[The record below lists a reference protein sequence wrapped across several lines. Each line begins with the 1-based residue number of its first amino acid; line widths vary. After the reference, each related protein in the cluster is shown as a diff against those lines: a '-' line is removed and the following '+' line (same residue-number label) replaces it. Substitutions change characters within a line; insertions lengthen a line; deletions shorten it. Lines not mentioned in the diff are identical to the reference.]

1 MKSKRLILCLAFV
14 FALMLALA
22 ISSYAATIT
31 IHSGA
36 DSTSPST
43 EYNGSITLAGNTEAD
58 ETVTVYF
65 ADDGRAWKAGETV
78 SFKENTVLYTIECTK
93 ISTAAEWNAATNG
106 NYILV
111 NHLDFNF
118 EIPKADGSGG
128 EGSGTRN
135 NAGGSMELAQGS
147 TTRVFFNG
155 YTIGNG
161 NAMMFSGKDVSI
173 SLLGTG
179 KINSYWGGRIFS
191 LSFTANA
198 DSTILVGKNIVAN
211 SDWTN
216 KVALIGINEY
226 KATSKLDIHF
236 YGSFTKGHFISQNQT
251 PTTGSYNVYLH
262 EGCDLNL
269 PNSND
274 GGRFIAT
281 ATTPI
286 ANVFIDGG
294 TYTFPRE
301 NLFADNA
308 EFSRF
313 QMNITGGTFN
323 FSYESTMTFFKN
335 SIDQESKAQDL
346 NATSFKVVCKECDYI
361 KTLGDDFVNLATDF
375 TINNYCPNCKSVGT
389 STSVEKVFTTK
400 GYSVS
405 QSGTAIDGGYGVNQK
420 SLALYESVVGEV
432 KYGIVIA
439 NADMFGGK
447 SFFDENNKV
456 NTEWAVQIE
465 IDGQYSIFSCS
476 IDFGTTSNSS
486 LNLVICAYAV
496 DSTGASFIQHSTGDA
511 VASSKIAGGAFKS
524 ITLDMIATEP
534 AILSTGK
541 ND

>member
-93 ISTAAEWNAATNG
+93 IATYSEWDAATGG

-111 NHLDFNF
+111 ANLDFNKAN
-118 EIPKADGSGG
+118 PKADGSGG
-128 EGSGTRN
+128 EGSGSGVS
-135 NAGGSMELAQGS
+135 GGPMDLVQGS

-155 YTIGNG
+155 YAVGSGNK
-161 NAMMFSGKDVSI
+161 NAFSGTDVSI
-173 SLLGTG
+173 YLLGSG
-179 KINSYWGGRIFS
+179 ILNGYWGGNHMN
-191 LSFTANA
+191 LTFTQNA
-198 DSTILVGKNIVAN
+198 DSKIVIGKDIVAKC
-211 SDWTN
+211 DWTQKHPLVN
-216 KVALIGINEY
+216 VNNFHAD
-226 KATSKLDIHF
+226 AKLDIHI
-236 YGSFTKGHFISQNQT
+236 YGSYNTGCLISQASNAGQ
-251 PTTGSYNVYLH
+251 GVYNVYLH
-262 EGCDLNL
+262 DGCVIDL
-269 PNSND
+269 PSNQG
-274 GGRFIAT
+274 GGRLITNST
-281 ATTPI
+281 APT
-286 ANVFIDGG
+286 ANVVIDGG
-294 TYTFPRE
+294 AFTFTRE
-301 NLFADNA
+301 NLFADGADLSN
-308 EFSRF
+308 F
-313 QMNITGGTFN
+313 QMNITSGTFN
-323 FSYESTMTFFKN
+323 FSYESTMTLFKN

-346 NATSFKVVCKECDYI
+346 SATSFKVVCKECDYI

-375 TINNYCPNCKSVGT
+375 TINNYCPNCKSVGA

-400 GYSVS
+400 GYSIS
-405 QSGTAIDGGYGVNQK
+405 PSGTAIDGGYGVNQK

-439 NADMFGGK
+439 NADIFGGK

-456 NTEWAVQIE
+456 NTEWAVQVE
-465 IDGQYSIFSCS
+465 IDAQYSIFSCS

-496 DSTGASFIQHSTGDA
+496 DSTGASFVQHSTGEA